1 MNIQDIINNIA
12 SGENLVAKEGLENV
26 LSAKAFDALQG
37 YKQEIAATL
46 YGGQEQGPEEDT
58 DHEED
63 EEEGAYAEG
72 VEHDGEQLDELSKET
87 LQSYHT
93 KAIKRRDEHESG
105 RDVKV
110 YKVGA
115 NTKGLA
121 GAKNRG
127 VGKGPYESIEHD
139 GDQLDEVSLELAR
152 KVYKKRAGGVVG
164 TVDTKNRT
172 TAQDKAQ
179 QERSKKIID
188 SRFGKKGKAVTNKV
202 DTEHDYYQ

>member
-1 MNIQDIINNIA
+1 M
-12 SGENLVAKEGLENV
+12 
-26 LSAKAFDALQG
+26 LQ
-37 YKQEIAATL
+37 
-46 YGGQEQGPEEDT
+46 QEQESEEDT

-63 EEEGAYAEG
+63 EEEEGAYAEG
-72 VEHDGEQLDELSKET
+72 VEHDGE
-87 LQSYHT
+87 
-93 KAIKRRDEHESG
+93 
-105 RDVKV
+105 
-110 YKVGA
+110 
-115 NTKGLA
+115 
-121 GAKNRG
+121 
-127 VGKGPYESIEHD
+127 
-139 GDQLDEVSLELAR
+139 QLDEVSLELAR